1 MKLAGKIVWLTG
13 ASSGIGEAV
22 AIELARRGAKVAISA
37 RRKDLL
43 DALAEKIQMQGGQV
57 VSTPC
62 DVTDMS
68 SVKAAVA
75 AIKAH
80 FGAAIDIAIA
90 NAGTHCPTDPLNFN
104 SAAYMGLMQINYQGM
119 LHTIEA
125 ALPDMLSR
133 KDGYIVGVASLV
145 GYRGLP
151 KAGAYG
157 ATKAAMINFLDSIR
171 FHLKSEGIKVSVV
184 NPGFVKTPLTDKN
197 DFHMPFLIDAEA
209 AARYICDGLESE
221 KHEITFPFLLSWI
234 VWLGRLLPSR
244 LYQFIVDF
252 MW

>member
-1 MKLAGKIVWLTG
+1 MNLMGKIIWLTG
-13 ASSGIGEAV
+13 ASSGIGEGLAL
-22 AIELARRGAKVAISA
+22 ELARRGAKVAVSA
-37 RRKDLL
+37 RRKELL
-43 DALAEKIQMQGGQV
+43 DSLVNRIQDQGGQAFCA
-57 VSTPC
+57 PC
-62 DVTDMS
+62 DVTDLN
-68 SVKAAVA
+68 SVKSAAA
-75 AIKAH
+75 SIKQH
-80 FGAAIDIAIA
+80 FGTQIDIAIA

-104 SAAYMGLMQINYQGM
+104 SAAYMSLMGINYQGM

-125 ALPDMLSR
+125 ALPDMLAR
-133 KDGYIVGVASLV
+133 KSGYVVGVASLV

-151 KAGAYG
+151 MAGAYG

-197 DFHMPFLIDAEA
+197 EFRMPFLIDSDA
-209 AARYICDGLESE
+209 AARYICNGLESE
-221 KHEITFPFLLSWI
+221 KHEITFPFPLAWT